1 MTITRA
7 EFARKLA
14 GRKEATLRERVR
26 HEVELQRARDHDR
39 RMASAYRQDRIIGD
53 AWVEAMFTS

>member
-7 EFARKLA
+7 EFARKLV
-14 GRKEATLRERVR
+14 GRQEAIFRERVR
-26 HEVELQRARDHDR
+26 HEIELQKARDHDR